1 MTFIKLFSEE
11 HSKISI
17 AESALVVH
25 IDGCDCTT
33 LNECYALLSKRL
45 YFPDYFSNN
54 LDSLSEV
61 LGDLSWLHQDKIIL
75 FIDNYNDFLSA
86 ETDIKRQ
93 TFLQL
98 LNDAIAEHKSKKEKR
113 LKIYLTDTEKS
124 KIDLS
129 LIESNT
135 V

>member
-45 YFPDYFSNN
+45 YFPDYFS
-54 LDSLSEV
+54 
-61 LGDLSWLHQDKIIL
+61 
-75 FIDNYNDFLSA
+75 
-86 ETDIKRQ
+86 KRQ

-98 LNDAIAEHKSKKEKR
+98 QNDAIAEHKSKKEKR